1 MELGFGVQI
10 FLIVFQALAAIVTAY
25 IGIVIKR
32 HERQKEAQRK
42 EKEIEEKTLRHG
54 LQAVLRDRILQAC
67 AIHQR
72 KGSIT
77 TSQMDNLSDM
87 YNAYH
92 NLGGN
97 GVVTSVYLKTMEL
110 ETDVESNDVV

>member
-25 IGIVIKR
+25 IGIRVRR
-32 HERQKEAQRK
+32 HDSEKEQQKK
-42 EKEIEEKTLRHG
+42 EKEIEEKALKHG

-67 AIHQR
+67 ALYQR
-72 KGSIT
+72 KGCIT
-77 TSQMDNLSDM
+77 VSQMDNLSNM

-97 GVVTSVYLKTMEL
+97 GVVTNVYLQVMDL
-110 ETDVESNDVV
+110 EKDVESNDVV